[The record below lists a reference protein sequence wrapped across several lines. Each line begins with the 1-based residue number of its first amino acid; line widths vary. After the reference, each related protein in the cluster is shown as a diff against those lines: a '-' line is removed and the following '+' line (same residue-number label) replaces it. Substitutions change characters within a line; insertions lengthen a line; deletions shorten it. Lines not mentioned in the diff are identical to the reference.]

1 MRPSCEW
8 CDDGERG
15 LATHVCALD
24 CSNVI
29 TDEFLVHGRDYEP
42 VGLEK
47 VAWYKNLVQV
57 EPEGRG
63 EIDEMAAMR
72 EEAERRKA
80 LEQGRVDNPP
90 RPKKEKD
97 KKKEK
102 DVVDASSKKRSVDLL
117 KSQRTWW

>member
-47 VAWYKNLVQV
+47 VA
-57 EPEGRG
+57 
-63 EIDEMAAMR
+63 MR
-72 EEAERRKA
+72 DEAERRKA